1 MLKAHAITAWL
12 LALSSFLYPKIAKLP
27 IRKTTANCLYYY
39 VSRALRQDHF
49 IGIFFLIGQI
59 YGIVSK
65 NTIIFLRKSPERYIS
80 LPKHKKIPSFGHKIN
95 YNSAEIN
102 KKMKF
107 RHNYIAWYL
116 FYRTGAPLRTEYEFL
131 FRSLFKKS
139 TIYRQVVEVLA
150 KKNKGLTL
158 KEIKEV
164 LKSGDSGQL
173 SKVLENLC
181 KCDFIRKY
189 SAYGKKEQGN
199 WIRTG
204 RNGQV
209 FRLTCC
215 FAVQIMS
222 SMYAKWNIANRNSRL
237 QATTKSI
244 YASVPTPSSIK
255 PKPAT
260 PSTRFLSPPTA

>member
-1 MLKAHAITAWL
+1 M
-12 LALSSFLYPKIAKLP
+12 
-27 IRKTTANCLYYY
+27 
-39 VSRALRQDHF
+39 
-49 IGIFFLIGQI
+49 
-59 YGIVSK
+59 
-65 NTIIFLRKSPERYIS
+65 
-80 LPKHKKIPSFGHKIN
+80 
-95 YNSAEIN
+95 
-102 KKMKF
+102 
-107 RHNYIAWYL
+107 
-116 FYRTGAPLRTEYEFL
+116 
-131 FRSLFKKS
+131 
-139 TIYRQVVEVLA
+139 LA

-222 SMYAKWNIANRNSRL
+222 SMYAK
-237 QATTKSI
+237 
-244 YASVPTPSSIK
+244 
-255 PKPAT
+255 
-260 PSTRFLSPPTA
+260 